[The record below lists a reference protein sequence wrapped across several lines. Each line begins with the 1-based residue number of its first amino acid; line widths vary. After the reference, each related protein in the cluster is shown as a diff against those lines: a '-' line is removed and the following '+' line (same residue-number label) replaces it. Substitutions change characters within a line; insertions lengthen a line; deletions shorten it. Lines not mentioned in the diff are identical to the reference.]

1 MLLEVEKMKGPKT
14 NIKLAPPPSSEP
26 TLNVTGKG
34 AQPDTDIKPIQIK
47 VPVSKHKEMK
57 AYAAEQGISMTD
69 MLLAG
74 YDMYRKKMK

>member
-1 MLLEVEKMKGPKT
+1 MTNIGTAMKTPK
-14 NIKLAPPPSSEP
+14 NSIKLAPPSLNEP
-26 TLNVTGKG
+26 TLDVTGKG
-34 AQPDTDIKPIQIK
+34 ALPDTHVKPIQIK

-74 YDMYRKKMK
+74 YDMYRQKMN